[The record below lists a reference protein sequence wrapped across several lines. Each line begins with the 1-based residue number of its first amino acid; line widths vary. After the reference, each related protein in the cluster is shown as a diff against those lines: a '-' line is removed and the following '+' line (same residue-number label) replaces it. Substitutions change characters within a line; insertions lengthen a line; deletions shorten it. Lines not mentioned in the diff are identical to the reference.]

1 MKNMILLVML
11 VVFTLGGFTFM
22 YCFGYEV
29 GKEQEARRVW
39 REERAREEMQRLQME
54 KGEERED

>member
-39 REERAREEMQRLQME
+39 REERAREEIQRLQME
-54 KGEERED
+54 EHNQHKE